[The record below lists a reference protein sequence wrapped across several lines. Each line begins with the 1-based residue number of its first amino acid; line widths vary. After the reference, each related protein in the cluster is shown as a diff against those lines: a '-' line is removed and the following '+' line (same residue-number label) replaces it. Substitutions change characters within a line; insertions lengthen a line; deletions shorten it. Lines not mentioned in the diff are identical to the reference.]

1 MSLAQAIFAAGCF
14 WGVQTA
20 FDSVDGVYSTQ
31 VGYTGG
37 TLINPTYQQVSLGNS
52 GHAEAVEVTYDSE
65 KISYEEL
72 LDIFFKTHNPT
83 TRNRQGPDIGR
94 QYRSAIFYLNEA
106 QKQAAVNKIM
116 ELNRSGRYK
125 SPIVTEIS
133 AAKTFYP
140 AEEYHQNYLKKQGKT
155 SCGYS
160 VAEEE
165 EEEAEKTP
173 VDWKKLLTPEQY
185 EVLRNKGT
193 ERAYTGKYVDFDQ
206 KGTYV
211 CAACGNPIF
220 NSTDKFNSRCGWPSF
235 DKAIQGSVKF
245 TPDLSHGMDRIEVTC
260 AKCGS
265 HLGHV
270 FEDGPTETGDR
281 FCINSISM
289 DFKPQNGNIPSKR

>member
-37 TLINPTYQQVSLGNS
+37 TLLNPTYQQVSLGNS
-52 GHAEAVEVTYDSE
+52 GHAEAIEITYDSE

-72 LDIFFKTHNPT
+72 LDIFFEIHNPT
-83 TRNRQGPDIGR
+83 TRDRQGPDIGR
-94 QYRSAIFYLNEA
+94 QYRSAIFYLNET

-125 SPIVTEIS
+125 SPIVTEVS

-160 VAEEE
+160 AAEEE

-245 TPDLSHGMDRIEVTC
+245 TPDSSHGMDRIEVTC

-289 DFKPQNGNIPSKR
+289 DFKPQNTHSKR